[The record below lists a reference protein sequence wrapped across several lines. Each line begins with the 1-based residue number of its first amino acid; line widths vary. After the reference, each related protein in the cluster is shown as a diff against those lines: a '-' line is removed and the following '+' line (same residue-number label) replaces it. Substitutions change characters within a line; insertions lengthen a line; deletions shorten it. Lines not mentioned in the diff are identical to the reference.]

1 MALYKT
7 HVKFNVIFTFPIS
20 IFLLLYFLK
29 PSFKETIFFSSSFL
43 YATLFM
49 SPDVDLAHK
58 NSLFSLKGILTM
70 PFRIYSLLFKHR
82 GISHMPIVGSFTR
95 IFFLSIFI
103 IFIFYVFDISTF
115 KKIDVMKIIT
125 KNPYIHF
132 CIAGIIL
139 SDLSHLLLDIK
150 KN

>member
-1 MALYKT
+1 
-7 HVKFNVIFTFPIS
+7 
-20 IFLLLYFLK
+20 
-29 PSFKETIFFSSSFL
+29 
-43 YATLFM
+43 
-49 SPDVDLAHK
+49 
-58 NSLFSLKGILTM
+58 
-70 PFRIYSLLFKHR
+70 
-82 GISHMPIVGSFTR
+82 MPIVGSFTR
-95 IFFLSIFI
+95 IFFLSIFIIFI

-150 KN
+150 KF